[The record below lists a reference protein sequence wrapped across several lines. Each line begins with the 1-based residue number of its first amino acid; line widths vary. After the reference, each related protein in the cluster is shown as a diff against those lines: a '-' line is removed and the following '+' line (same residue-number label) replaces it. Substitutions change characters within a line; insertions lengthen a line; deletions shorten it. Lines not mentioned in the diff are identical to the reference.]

1 MNEFF
6 TTEDAAKYLNVTPSR
21 IRQLIAEKRL
31 PSEKFGRDHMIL
43 ESDLAEFAKIGK
55 KKTGRPKKER

>member
-1 MNEFF
+1 MNEFL
-6 TTEDAAKYLNVTPSR
+6 TTEDAAKYLGVSPSR

-43 ESDLAEFAKIGK
+43 KSDLAEFATSGK
-55 KKTGRPKKER
+55 KKIGRPKKVR